1 MKTKPIWKDLGFR
14 IGVLIQLLLALFL
27 ISIAFS
33 SQANAKQSDIE
44 CLTEAIYFEARGEPF
59 IGQLAVANVIMGRV
73 RDHRFPP
80 TVCEVVHAGRY
91 WEGTPIRNRCAFSYW
106 CDGKPEIMKDKQ
118 ALKTAGDVARMA
130 VDGVLYEEIQGA
142 TFYHASYVSPYWIKN
157 LEFVTRIGK
166 HLFYFYS
173 GE

>member
-1 MKTKPIWKDLGFR
+1 MKPVWKNLSFK
-14 IGVLIQLLLALFL
+14 IGVVLQLLLATFFISL
-27 ISIAFS
+27 ILS
-33 SQANAKQSDIE
+33 SKADAKPTDVE

-59 IGQLAVANVIMGRV
+59 IGQLAVANVIMERV

-106 CDGKPEIMKDKQ
+106 CDGKPEIMKAKQ